1 MKQYSFLKYES
12 LLGKSLNSNN
22 TGQTPLE
29 PMYIKTFINNYNNT
43 VCQISDLD
51 IRKNKRNHY
60 LDTFIST
67 YEKSYYEQSI
77 SILGIIVNVSDYPTI
92 TKFLEMLKKKLKRK
106 DIETLG
112 YVWLRDAGDKVAE
125 PHFHLI
131 LTSERISSEQF
142 NELFSKK
149 KKSNYEVE
157 LSFFPNGLKTYFK
170 KKGIFG
176 KKKQR
181 SFGKSRI
188 FKTIKSKK

>member
-1 MKQYSFLKYES
+1 MKQYTFLKYES

-29 PMYIKTFINNYNNT
+29 PMYIKTFINNYTNT

-51 IRKNKRNHY
+51 IRKNKRNQY

-77 SILGIIVNVSDYPTI
+77 SIFGIIVNVSDYPSI

-106 DIETLG
+106 VIETLG
-112 YVWLRDAGDKVAE
+112 FVWLRDAGDKVAE
-125 PHFHLI
+125 PHFHII
-131 LTSERISSEQF
+131 LASTRISKEQF
-142 NELFSKK
+142 QEIFSKK
-149 KKSNYEVE
+149 RKSNYEVQ
-157 LSFFPNGLKTYFK
+157 LSYFPNGLKSYFK
-170 KKGIFG
+170 KKGVFG

>member
-1 MKQYSFLKYES
+1 MKQYTFLKYES
-12 LLGKSLNSNN
+12 LLGKSYNSNN

-29 PMYIKTFINNYNNT
+29 PMYIKTFINNYTNT
-43 VCQISDLD
+43 VCHISDLD
-51 IRKNKRNHY
+51 IRKNKRNQY

-77 SILGIIVNVSDYPTI
+77 SILGIIINVSVYPSI

-112 YVWLRDAGDKVAE
+112 YVWLRDAGDEVAE
-125 PHFHLI
+125 PHFHII
-131 LTSERISSEQF
+131 LTSTRISKEQF
-142 NELFSKK
+142 KELFEVKK
-149 KKSNYEVE
+149 NSNYEVQ
-157 LSFFPNGLKTYFK
+157 LSYFPNGLKSYFK

-176 KKKQR
+176 KKQQR

-188 FKTIKSKK
+188 FKKLNSKK

>member
-1 MKQYSFLKYES
+1 MKQYTFLKYES
-12 LLGKSLNSNN
+12 LLGRSYNSNN

-29 PMYIKTFINNYNNT
+29 PMYIKTFVNNYTNT

-67 YEKSYYEQSI
+67 YEKLYYKESI

-92 TKFLEMLKKKLKRK
+92 TKFLEMFKKKLKRK

-125 PHFHLI
+125 PHFHII
-131 LTSERISSEQF
+131 LASTRILKEQF
-142 NELFSKK
+142 KEMFTKK
-149 KKSNYEVE
+149 KISNYEVQ
-157 LSFFPNGLKTYFK
+157 LSYFPNGLKAYFK
-170 KKGIFG
+170 KKGVFG

-181 SFGKSRI
+181 SFGKSTI
-188 FKTIKSKK
+188 FKKLNSKK

>member
-1 MKQYSFLKYES
+1 MKQYTFLKYES
-12 LLGKSLNSNN
+12 LLGKSFNSNN

-29 PMYIKTFINNYNNT
+29 PMYIKTFVNNYTNT

-67 YEKSYYEQSI
+67 YEKLYYEESI

-92 TKFLEMLKKKLKRK
+92 TKFLEMFKKKLKRK

-125 PHFHLI
+125 SHFHII
-131 LTSERISSEQF
+131 LASTRISKEQF
-142 NELFSKK
+142 NEMFVKK
-149 KKSNYEVE
+149 KKSNYEVQ
-157 LSFFPNGLKTYFK
+157 LSYFPNGSKSYFK
-170 KKGIFG
+170 KKGVFG

-188 FKTIKSKK
+188 FKKLNSKK

>member
-29 PMYIKTFINNYNNT
+29 PMYIKTFINNYTNT

-77 SILGIIVNVSDYPTI
+77 SILGIIVNVSDYPSI
-92 TKFLEMLKKKLKRK
+92 KKFLEMLKKKLKRK

-112 YVWLRDAGDKVAE
+112 YVWLRDVGDKVAE
-125 PHFHLI
+125 PHFHIMLAS
-131 LTSERISSEQF
+131 TRISKEQF
-142 NELFSKK
+142 AEICAKK
-149 KKSNYEVE
+149 KKSNYEVQ
-157 LSFFPNGLKTYFK
+157 LCYFPNGLKSYFK

-176 KKKQR
+176 KKQQR

-188 FKTIKSKK
+188 FKKLNFIK